1 MTRPWQRPPEDQIV
15 AVVHALQE
23 LLVGVTELSM
33 PRAVLDDA
41 GQRWVH
47 LHGSGS
53 SHDAA

>member
-1 MTRPWQRPPEDQIV
+1 MTRPWQRSPEDQIV

-33 PRAVLDDA
+33 PRAVLDGA

-47 LHGSGS
+47 PPRIRK
-53 SHDAA
+53 